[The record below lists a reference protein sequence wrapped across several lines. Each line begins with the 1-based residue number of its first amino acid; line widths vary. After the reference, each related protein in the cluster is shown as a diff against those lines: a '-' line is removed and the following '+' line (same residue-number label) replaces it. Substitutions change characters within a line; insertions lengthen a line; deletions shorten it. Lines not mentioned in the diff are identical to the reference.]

1 MENNNGVKEAKE
13 KLEDM
18 SNDEIMRRLAEWE
31 ESAKHEEASM
41 KASAMRRGLKEGL
54 EKGMEQGMEQGRK
67 AEKLEIAKKM
77 KQKGSDLVTIAE
89 LTGLSK
95 SEIEKL

>member
-54 EKGMEQGMEQGRK
+54 EKGMEKKQI
-67 AEKLEIAKKM
+67 EIAKKM
-77 KQKGSDLVTIAE
+77 KQKGFDMITIAE
-89 LTGLSK
+89 LTGLLK